1 MAESPTPSEEGMG
14 DSILRYSGNHFQ
26 IQEPADNPHKHL
38 YPERQYV
45 LIHIEQAAV
54 DRVNNPLAFVSTS

>member
-38 YPERQYV
+38 YTERQYV
-45 LIHIEQAAV
+45 LIHIEQTTV
-54 DRVNNPLAFVSTS
+54 VRVNNPFTFIPTS